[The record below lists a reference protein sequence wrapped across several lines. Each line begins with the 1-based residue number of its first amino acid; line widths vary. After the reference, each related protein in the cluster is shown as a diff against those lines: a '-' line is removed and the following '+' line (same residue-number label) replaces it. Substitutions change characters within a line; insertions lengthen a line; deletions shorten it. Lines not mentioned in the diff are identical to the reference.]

1 MSADAV
7 LETQMDILSKV
18 IPITMLAFVLSSM
31 LSIGLS
37 LTVAQILAPLRNYK
51 LIVLALLANFV
62 LMPLA
67 AFFIARL
74 LHLDEPLGIAL
85 LLLGTASGAPFLPLL
100 ARIGKANLAFAV
112 GLMVLL
118 MVVTVGFM
126 PLALPLMLEGVS
138 VDPLK
143 IGRSLVFLMMLPLAI
158 GLLVKARLS
167 GLAARVQPSL
177 SRLSI
182 LSLALLIALLLITN
196 AQNVLSLYGT
206 RGVLASILF
215 IAAGSGIGWV
225 LGGAQSDTRGVMA
238 LGTAQ
243 RNIAAALVVGGQ
255 NFKDPKVIVMVV
267 VVAIVGL
274 LLLMPFAR
282 YLGKRYQLAG
292 NRSSNDS
299 NIHSLKQPASDGAR
313 RAS

>member
-1 MSADAV
+1 M
-7 LETQMDILSKV
+7 EILSKAV
-18 IPITMLAFVLSSM
+18 PVTMLAFVLSSM
-31 LSIGLS
+31 LSMGLS
-37 LTVAQILAPLRNYK
+37 LTVGQILAPLRNYK

-67 AFFIARL
+67 ALFIARL
-74 LHLDEPLGIAL
+74 LHLDQPLGIAL

-100 ARIGKANLAFAV
+100 VRISKGNLAFSV

-118 MVVTVGFM
+118 MVVTVAYM
-126 PLALPLMLEGVS
+126 PLVLPLMLEGVS
-138 VDPLK
+138 VDPVK
-143 IGRSLVFLMMLPLAI
+143 IGSSLVFLMLLPLAI
-158 GLLVKARLS
+158 GLLVRARLS
-167 GLAARVQPSL
+167 GLAAKAQPSL

-215 IAAGSGIGWV
+215 IAAGTGVGWV
-225 LGGAQSDTRGVMA
+225 LGGTQADTRGVMA

-255 NFKDPKVIVMVV
+255 NFKDPNVIVMVV

-274 LLLMPFAR
+274 LLLMPLAR
-282 YLGKRYQLAG
+282 YLGRRSQLANKQGG
-292 NRSSNDS
+292 NASTLQ
-299 NIHSLKQPASDGAR
+299 SLDHPVVDGAR
-313 RAS
+313 RSL